1 MNGLTRYVFW
11 QLTVG
16 MIFVTTGLACVI
28 WLMQSLRFVDW
39 IVNKGL
45 TAGMFLYLTMLK
57 LPDLLTIIL
66 PIALFTIIAFT
77 YSKLITDR
85 ELVVM
90 RASGMS
96 QTALA
101 KPALLLAAI
110 VVILGFVI
118 NLYLLP
124 NSYRLFNDL
133 KRDHN
138 NAYASI
144 LLQEGAF
151 SQVRKG
157 ITVYVRE
164 RTKDDELHGI
174 LVHDDRIKENP
185 VTLMATRGALVQ
197 TGEQS
202 RIILFAGNRQEVN
215 KKTNKFSILYFD
227 RTTYDMEEEKKEIG
241 IRYREA
247 RERQVWELFNL
258 EKDKLLNKKDYGK
271 FTVEGH
277 KRLISPF
284 MALGFT
290 LVGLACLI
298 SGGVSRR
305 GQTRRIIL
313 AVAIVVLLH
322 ISALGLEN
330 VCARQVELIPLM
342 YINGVVPILLG
353 FLFMLRSAAGGR
365 SKSAKPLAVE
375 AS

>member
-1 MNGLTRYVFW
+1 MSGLTRYVLW

-28 WLMQSLRFVDW
+28 WLMQSLRFVDM
-39 IVNKGL
+39 IVNSGL

-57 LPDLLTIIL
+57 LPDFLTIIL
-66 PIALFTIIAFT
+66 PIALFTIVAFT

-96 QTALA
+96 QIALA
-101 KPALLLAAI
+101 KPALILATI
-110 VVILGFVI
+110 VVMLGYAI

-124 NSYRLFNDL
+124 NSYRLFNEMKWD
-133 KRDHN
+133 RRY
-138 NAYASI
+138 AYSGVV
-144 LLQEGAF
+144 LQEGAF
-151 SQVRKG
+151 TRMMKG
-157 ITVYVRE
+157 VTVYVRE
-164 RTKDDELHGI
+164 RSKEDELHGI
-174 LVHDDRIKENP
+174 LVHDERNKEKP
-185 VTLMATRGALVQ
+185 TTYMATRGALVQ
-197 TGEQS
+197 TGEQP
-202 RIILFAGNRQEVN
+202 RIILFGGNRQEVDR
-215 KKTNKFSILYFD
+215 KTNKFSILYFD
-227 RTTYDMEEEKKEIG
+227 RTTYDIENKKKEVA

-247 RERQVWELFNL
+247 RERTVGELFSL
-258 EKDKLLNKKDYGK
+258 EEDALLNRKDYGK

-284 MALGFT
+284 LALGFT

-313 AVAIVVLLH
+313 AVAIVCLLQ

-330 VCARQVELIPLM
+330 VCARKLELVPLM
-342 YINGVVPILLG
+342 YVNGVLPIVLG
-353 FLFMLRSAAGGR
+353 FLFMLRSVAGRG
-365 SKSAKPLAVE
+365 SKTAEPLVAE

>member
-1 MNGLTRYVFW
+1 MNGLTRYMFW

-16 MIFVTTGLACVI
+16 MIFVTTGLACVL
-28 WLMQSLRFVDW
+28 WLMISVRYVSW

-45 TAGMFLYLTMLK
+45 TAGMFLYFTMLK

>member
-174 LVHDDRIKENP
+174 LVHDDRIKEKP

-197 TGEQS
+197 TGEQP

-227 RTTYDMEEEKKEIG
+227 RTAFDIGEKEKELG

-247 RERQVWELFNL
+247 RERTVYELFNI

-298 SGGVSRR
+298 SGGVNRR
-305 GQTRRIIL
+305 GQTQRIIL

-322 ISALGLEN
+322 VSALALEN
-330 VCARQVELIPLM
+330 VCARKMELIPLM
-342 YINGVVPILLG
+342 YINGAVPIVLG
-353 FLFMLRSAAGGR
+353 FLFMLRSAAGRR
-365 SKSAKPLAVE
+365 SKSAEPLTAE